1 MLTKS
6 LKEDLE
12 IIIYQTKVEII
23 EMKEQDWI
31 GNDQNI

>member
-12 IIIYQTKVEII
+12 IIIYQTKVETI
-23 EMKEQDWI
+23 EMKEQT
-31 GNDQNI
+31 G